1 MGLPEDY
8 RRPETPP
15 FRAWRGV
22 LFASARI
29 LRVAEIDLLA
39 REGIA
44 LTWLDVLGRLYDA
57 GADGLR
63 MQELQE
69 RSLFTNSGMTR
80 LVDRMEDAG
89 LVRREAVAG
98 DRRGVRVL
106 LTDAGI
112 EKYVRAIEDH
122 VQLIDREF
130 GGRLTDDQLRAV
142 TDALAGFMPDVAG
155 EPAG

>member
-1 MGLPEDY
+1 MGVPTGY
-8 RRPETPP
+8 RRPETPA

-57 GADGLR
+57 GEGGLR

-112 EKYVRAIEDH
+112 EKYVRAIADH
-122 VQLIDREF
+122 VELIDREF
-130 GGRLTDDQLRAV
+130 GGRLSDVQLRAV
-142 TDALAGFMPDVAG
+142 TDALSGFLP
-155 EPAG
+155 EPPGDTAE